1 MKLTLIATASTLVAL
16 AFPAHAA
23 QMPGM
28 KMDDMNMDGTPTKQQ
43 AAQAPVAK
51 ATGTVKAIDSTK
63 HTLTIAHGAVPAV
76 QWPPM
81 TMGFRATEEQL
92 ASVKVGDKVNFEFQL
107 EGATATIT
115 SIEIV
120 K

>member
-28 KMDDMNMDGTPTKQQ
+28 NMDDMNMGGTPTKQQ
-43 AAQAPVAK
+43 APAAK
-51 ATGTVKAIDSTK
+51 ATGTVKAIDNTK
-63 HTLTIAHGAVPAV
+63 HTLTITHGAVPAV

-92 ASVKVGDKVNFEFQL
+92 ASVKVGDQVNFEFQL

-115 SIEIV
+115 SIETV